1 MTNERSYR
9 RPSRLRVHFFD
20 PLARFMI
27 GRGLAPGG
35 NSQDGSGMRVLEV
48 RGRKTGRWYQ
58 RPVVVGAVDGRRY
71 IVSLWGESQWARNL
85 RANAAAKLRV
95 GSRIE
100 PIEGHELKNEDEK
113 AGVLLAIC
121 RKYPSVFRRYFKVD
135 PKQVTLEQARELAT
149 RYPVFRI
156 EIAAVDRVQ
165 GRGDADEAPTPM
177 REASRT
183 SSPL

>member
-1 MTNERSYR
+1 MTNERRYR
-9 RPSRLRVHFFD
+9 RPSPLRIHFLD
-20 PLARFMI
+20 PLARLMI

-35 NSQDGSGMRVLEV
+35 DSQDGSGMRVLEV

-58 RPVVVGAVDGRRY
+58 HPVVVGAVDGRRY

-85 RANAAAKLRV
+85 RANAVAKLHV
-95 GSRIE
+95 HGRIDS
-100 PIEGHELKNEDEK
+100 IEGHELTNDEEK

-121 RKYPSVFRRYFKVD
+121 RKYSSVFRRYFKVD
-135 PKQVTLEQARELAT
+135 PKHVTLEQARELAT

-156 EIAAVDRVQ
+156 EIAAGDLVQ
-165 GRGDADEAPTPM
+165 GRGDADKAPVPM
-177 REASRT
+177 REASLT

>member
-1 MTNERSYR
+1 
-9 RPSRLRVHFFD
+9 
-20 PLARFMI
+20 
-27 GRGLAPGG
+27 
-35 NSQDGSGMRVLEV
+35 
-48 RGRKTGRWYQ
+48 
-58 RPVVVGAVDGRRY
+58 VVGRPAAGTSTRW
-71 IVSLWGESQWARNL
+71 SSGPSTAGATSSPCGGESQWARNL

-100 PIEGHELKNEDEK
+100 PIEGHELKNEEEK
-113 AGVLLAIC
+113 AGVLLGIC

-149 RYPVFRI
+149 RYPVFGI

-177 REASRT
+177 RQASGT

>member
-9 RPSRLRVHFFD
+9 RPSPLRVHFFD
-20 PLARFMI
+20 PIARFMI
-27 GRGLAPGG
+27 GWGLAPEGD
-35 NSQDGSGMRVLEV
+35 SQDGSGMRILEV

-58 RPVVVGAVDGRRY
+58 RPVVVAAVDGRRY

-85 RANAAAKLRV
+85 RANPAAKLRF

-100 PIEGHELKNEDEK
+100 PFEGHELNDEEER

-121 RKYPSVFRRYFKVD
+121 RKYPSIFRRYFKVD

-149 RYPVFRI
+149 RYPVFRT
-156 EIAAVDRVQ
+156 EVAAVDRVQ
-165 GRGDADEAPTPM
+165 GKGDPDEAPAPM
-177 REASRT
+177 REAS
-183 SSPL
+183 

>member
-9 RPSRLRVHFFD
+9 RPSPLRVHFFD

-27 GRGLAPGG
+27 GRGMAPGG
-35 NSQDGSGMRVLEV
+35 DSQDGSGMRVLEV
-48 RGRKTGRWYQ
+48 RGRKTGRWHQ
-58 RPVVVGAVDGRRY
+58 HPVVVAAVESRRY

-85 RANAAAKLRV
+85 RANAAAKLRF

-100 PIEGHELKNEDEK
+100 PIEGHELKNEEEK

-135 PKQVTLEQARELAT
+135 PKQVTLEQARELAR
-149 RYPVFRI
+149 RYPVFRV
-156 EIAAVDRVQ
+156 ESAAVDRVQ

-177 REASRT
+177 KEASRT

>member
-1 MTNERSYR
+1 MRAKLKTTMGQQTNPTALSEDRFSTSREPRRTEMTNERSYR

-100 PIEGHELKNEDEK
+100 PIEGHELKN
-113 AGVLLAIC
+113 
-121 RKYPSVFRRYFKVD
+121 
-135 PKQVTLEQARELAT
+135 
-149 RYPVFRI
+149 
-156 EIAAVDRVQ
+156 
-165 GRGDADEAPTPM
+165 
-177 REASRT
+177 
-183 SSPL
+183 